1 MSLFE
6 IKCPMCK
13 GKLWIDLTS
22 GKVVDH
28 RSADHEKADFE
39 QFLKSSKQNKAWD
52 AKMKKAMEEEAR
64 RKAEIEQKFKQAK
77 DNIDNDTSSPD
88 LKSPFDWD

>member
-1 MSLFE
+1 MALFE

-13 GKLWIDLTS
+13 GTIWIDPSS

-39 QFLKSSKQNKAWD
+39 QFLKTSKQDKAWD
-52 AKMKKAMEEEAR
+52 AKMKKAREEEAR
-64 RKAEIEQKFKQAK
+64 RKAEIEAKFKQAK
-77 DNIDNDTSSPD
+77 ENTEQDTETPGP
-88 LKSPFDWD
+88 KSPFDWD